1 MLVSLSLSFSKI
13 PKHLVVIK
21 EMVSKTIDNLTLM
34 ASVND
39 KIVLSLKRI
48 ETKDVNYIKAVG
60 MVQLEKSFII
70 SAFGAFFFYV
80 KDANYEH

>member
-1 MLVSLSLSFSKI
+1 
-13 PKHLVVIK
+13 
-21 EMVSKTIDNLTLM
+21 MVSKTIDNLTLM

-70 SAFGAFFFYV
+70 SAFGAFFFTLKMLIMSINSFNELTIVSNNTERY
-80 KDANYEH
+80 